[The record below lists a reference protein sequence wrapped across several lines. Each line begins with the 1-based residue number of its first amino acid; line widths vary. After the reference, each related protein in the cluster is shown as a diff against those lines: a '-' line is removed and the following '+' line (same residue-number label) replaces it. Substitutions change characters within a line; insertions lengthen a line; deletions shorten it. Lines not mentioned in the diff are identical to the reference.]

1 MKKLQW
7 FPRSLFGRN
16 VMLLVALIL
25 VVQLTMFLAF
35 YQIVQKPRSEQ
46 MASYAATYID
56 LLQTALSHLD
66 PVERAAYIAQF
77 NRKDGVLIERR
88 SDTSTGKAGNSV
100 ADDAT
105 VQLSSQLSARPLAQ
119 AFNPVVY
126 SFLDELKSRVP
137 AGVEVYWRVDGK
149 PEVWMSF
156 PVNQEMYWFKIS
168 GERFTRAFSG
178 IGLLLTVLYG
188 VFAFGAAYL
197 IQRRINQP
205 LRELAVAAEQIGQG
219 ATLEPLPEDVPTEL
233 ASVSRSFNQMAQNLE
248 HLNNERAVMLAG
260 VSHDLRTPLTKLQLG
275 VAMLTPDQD
284 EDLKQG
290 MNRHIEQINTIVEQ
304 FVDFARNGSEELAS
318 RFDLNEMMMNLASEM
333 TAQGTT
339 FAVDLVPLPPMTLRP
354 VAIHRMVSNL
364 MRNAALYGKQDL
376 MLRTRIDQEYVTIS
390 VLDRGPGIPQDEV
403 ERLKQPF
410 TRLDSGRAMVSGSGL
425 GLAIAERIAQLHG
438 GSLQLLAR
446 FEGGL
451 EAMIRLPHHLPEH
464 LPQHESSP

>member
-1 MKKLQW
+1 MKQIKW

-25 VVQLTMFLAF
+25 IVQLTMFLAF

-46 MASYAATYID
+46 MASYAATYIE
-56 LLQTALSHLD
+56 LLQTALTNLS
-66 PVERAAYIAQF
+66 EEQRIAYIAQF
-77 NRKDGVLIERR
+77 NRKDGVQIEKRLQ
-88 SDTSTGKAGNSV
+88 AG
-100 ADDAT
+100 ADIDAA
-105 VQLSSQLSARPLAQ
+105 VLSSHLTARPLVQ
-119 AFNPVVY
+119 ALNPVVY
-126 SFLDELKSRVP
+126 SFLDELRAKIP
-137 AGVEVYWRVDGK
+137 AGAEVYWRVDGK

-156 PVNQEMYWFKIS
+156 PVQQEMYWFKIS

-178 IGLLLTVLYG
+178 IGLILTLLYG
-188 VFAFGAAYL
+188 VFAFGVAYL

-205 LRELAVAAEQIGQG
+205 LRELALAAEQIGQG
-219 ATLEPLPEDVPTEL
+219 ATLEPLPEDVPSEIAT
-233 ASVSRSFNQMAQNLE
+233 VSRSFNQMARNLE
-248 HLNNERAVMLAG
+248 NLNNERAVMLAG

-290 MNRHIEQINTIVEQ
+290 MIRHIEQINTIIEQ
-304 FVDFARNGSEELAS
+304 FVDFARNGSEEVES
-318 RFDLNEMMMNLASEM
+318 RFDLNEMMMNLASEFV
-333 TAQGTT
+333 AQGTP

-376 MLRTRIDQEYVTIS
+376 MLRTRIDAEFVSIS
-390 VLDRGPGIPQDEV
+390 ILDRGPGIPLDEV

-410 TRLDSGRAMVSGSGL
+410 TRLDTGRALISGSGL
-425 GLAIAERIAQLHG
+425 GLAIAERVAQLHG

-451 EAMIRLPHHLPEH
+451 EALIRLPHHLPPNDAADVVNH
-464 LPQHESSP
+464 